1 MELDHRALLQLV
13 KDPVRLLGPLAGG
26 DTAGN
31 NFNPRYSEDG
41 LLPCIIDI
49 ASGEQGSDVQ
59 GENGFMNV
67 AFGHTKGRMCD
78 RVGPLCSLHPDYGKQ
93 ACTEV

>member
-1 MELDHRALLQLV
+1 M
-13 KDPVRLLGPLAGG
+13 AGG
-26 DTAGN
+26 GTAGKS
-31 NFNPRYSEDG
+31 FNPRLRYSEDG
-41 LLPCIIDI
+41 LLPCITDI

-78 RVGPLCSLHPDYGKQ
+78 CVGPLC
-93 ACTEV
+93 

>member
-1 MELDHRALLQLV
+1 M
-13 KDPVRLLGPLAGG
+13 AGG
-26 DTAGN
+26 GTAGKS
-31 NFNPRYSEDG
+31 FNPHLRYSEDG
-41 LLPCIIDI
+41 LLPCITDI

-78 RVGPLCSLHPDYGKQ
+78 CVGPLC
-93 ACTEV
+93 